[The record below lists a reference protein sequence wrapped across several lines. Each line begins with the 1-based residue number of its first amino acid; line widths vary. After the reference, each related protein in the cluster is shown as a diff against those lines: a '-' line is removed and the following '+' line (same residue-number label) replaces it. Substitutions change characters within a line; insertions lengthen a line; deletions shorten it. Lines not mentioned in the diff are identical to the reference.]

1 MHTAALVSLATSV
14 PPHTFSQKDVLAAAW
29 DIFGSRF
36 PDFERFASIFTN
48 TGIVKRHGVKPFE
61 WYLEPRG
68 WPERAAA
75 FAAERRRA
83 EPCVAQRTAAV
94 DAVRD

>member
-14 PPHTFSQKDVLAAAW
+14 PPHTFLQKDVLAAAW

-48 TGIVKRHGVKPFE
+48 TGIVKRHGVKP
-61 WYLEPRG
+61 LTPPRSSATS
-68 WPERAAA
+68 RATGSNS
-75 FAAERRRA
+75 
-83 EPCVAQRTAAV
+83 VLGSQQS
-94 DAVRD
+94 